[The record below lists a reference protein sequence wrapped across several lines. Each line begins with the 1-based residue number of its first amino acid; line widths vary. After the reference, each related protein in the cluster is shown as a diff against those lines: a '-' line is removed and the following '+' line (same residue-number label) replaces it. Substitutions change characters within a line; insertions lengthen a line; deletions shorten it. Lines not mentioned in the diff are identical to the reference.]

1 MDLWSQ
7 ISTLA
12 VGKVEKK
19 NLFQKL
25 VPIFQTFWQPF
36 GRMCISAWIFAV
48 LTYDEKIGIS
58 WKISV

>member
-7 ISTLA
+7 ISTLV

-36 GRMCISAWIFAV
+36 GRMCMLNLDVQNDFQWADLEIDF
-48 LTYDEKIGIS
+48 
-58 WKISV
+58 